1 MKGYILLGIVCLI
14 LFFLYRYAID
24 SPLRIDASEAKKR
37 NFDVILDVRTDAEV
51 GVLGGYPGA
60 IHIPSADIERDVPNK
75 IPNKSKSIL
84 LYCNTGQ
91 RARAAAE
98 KMVKLGYSNVHYIA
112 GPYTTLL
119 H

>member
-1 MKGYILLGIVCLI
+1 MKVYILIGIVALI

-24 SPLRIDASEAKKR
+24 SPLRIDASEAKKS

-51 GVLGGYPGA
+51 SLLGSYPGA
-60 IHIPSADIERDVPNK
+60 IHIPSTDIEREVEYK

-91 RARAAAE
+91 RARVAAE
-98 KMVKLGYSNVHYIA
+98 KMVKLGYSNVRYIA
-112 GPYTTLL
+112 GTYTTLF
-119 H
+119 